1 MIPFD
6 ETKYPSSK
14 RVGVVTE
21 VTLITPIK
29 GGRVEG
35 EYRTYR
41 ERLQSVLDDLQR
53 RELQGL
59 PTPVGLIRQIHFA
72 RWVIIDRKIGPAELL
87 FTSNF
92 DGEMKSY
99 FRSFALELTSDINTV
114 WENCEGYPGAEDFDR
129 LWQYIKQHQINTA
142 TFYCAYPNLTMPQ
155 IQRLQALKDGFDE
168 FARSLAPAGQP
179 SDGAAPVP
187 GACGGA
193 LQTFLKRA
201 YAGKPFQAPK
211 QTKSK
216 PTPGGGE
223 PPRKLELGDIQSNI
237 LGSPPWRQ
245 AFYRFLT
252 IVDPQAFKQGLAR
265 LQGLGEM
272 VGFITA
278 EPFAQRKGP
287 NGPRLKKSLNIGF
300 TWTGLKQLGLAQE
313 CLDGMT
319 LAFQQGMAERAQI
332 LGDVDQSAPDAWP
345 GLLGQKDIHV
355 LIAAFCMDGDVKD
368 YWREIE
374 TSLGLNPRAAGTA
387 FPGCKVIHEESGA
400 RIEED
405 GKSYEPFGFRDG
417 IGQPAIEG
425 FDELKPGSK
434 KTPIAAGEFI
444 LGYKDVDG
452 NDQIAANLVGEP
464 LRDLCDN
471 GSYMVFRKIEQ
482 DVETFRRDVAALKH
496 AAGGEDVATR
506 FVGRR
511 HDGTSLAVDEGEAR
525 APSDDLDDFNYA
537 ADPDGMK
544 CPFGSHARRT
554 NPRTAES
561 TRHRIIRRGIPY
573 ENGDR
578 QGMLFVCF
586 NARIDAQFEF
596 LQSEWCKK
604 GDFLG
609 AFTDMRDPLI
619 GGGGTFLDP
628 GRLVPFSLQSY
639 VAVRGGEYFFVPGL
653 AALGRIASG
662 GFDKPSTAQAA
673 KDASPGGADQS
684 APPDQTF
691 DPVTYPS
698 DALAG
703 ELLKTRKIAEKRV
716 AWASGKQR
724 TFYYVACRDQFLK
737 ILAADDVFTSDPYA
751 TKLKLMLGG
760 YDHRRWLRHGE
771 TDNLDSRL
779 FQSFMLGMVSTN
791 PEKKARLEL
800 LRAAL
805 GASDVPGIRKQI
817 GDDVGPI
824 AKKVVAEAIG
834 NARQTG
840 VLEIVNPIAYGVP
853 LACAVGHLGFPALTG
868 FSDTYKALYFERTSF
883 EEARDLGFIAQFP
896 QGQARSKLRPE
907 LFMLVHTI
915 ALCLLIDQYDTQSAL
930 DLARFAVRELLN
942 RLADEVLAEEDR
954 IAKGKPSPTLLSRL
968 LKCRA
973 AGVDPA
979 TFRARAGMIVAELVV
994 GGIDTPAKGITNVV
1008 DCLLSNPNA
1017 FGRAKDAVDRG
1028 DDPLL
1033 DTIVLEALR
1042 LKPVADLIVRE
1053 CPKGATL
1060 ALTGGSF
1067 QFEKES
1073 RLFLIPGAAMID
1085 PVGSPLPANVDLRT
1099 FLLQPALDPIRRLGF
1114 GDGAHGCLGSEIV
1127 LAETREV
1134 LKQLLPLRNL
1144 RRAAG
1149 PMGKMHSRFSLPV
1162 SLEVRF
1168 DP

>member
-21 VTLITPIK
+21 VTLITSIK
-29 GGRVEG
+29 VGRVEG

-41 ERLQSVLDDLQR
+41 KRLEEVLEDVQQ
-53 RELQGL
+53 RELQEL

-72 RWVIIDRKIGPAELL
+72 RWVIIDRPGSAGDLL

-99 FRSFALELTSDINTV
+99 FRSFALELTSDIDAV
-114 WENCEGYPGAEDFDR
+114 WENCVGYPGAHDFDL

-155 IQRLQALKDGFDE
+155 ILKLQTLKQGFDE
-168 FARSLAPAGQP
+168 FASSLAPAGQP
-179 SDGAAPVP
+179 LDGAAPVP

-193 LQTFLKRA
+193 FQTFLNRA
-201 YAGKPFQAPK
+201 YAGKPFQAPE

-216 PTPGGGE
+216 ATPGGGE
-223 PPRKLELGDIQSNI
+223 PPRKLQLDDIQSNI

-252 IVDPQAFKQGLAR
+252 IVDAPAFKQGLAR

-313 CLDGMT
+313 CLGGMP

-332 LGDVDQSAPDAWP
+332 LGDVDQSAPGAWP
-345 GLLGQKDIHV
+345 GLLGRKDIHV

-400 RIEED
+400 RIEEG

-425 FDELKPGSK
+425 FDELKPGSR

-452 NDQIAANLVGEP
+452 NDQIAENLVGEP

-482 DVETFRRDVAALKH
+482 DVQTFRRAVAALKH
-496 AAGGEDVATR
+496 ATGGEDVATR

-511 HDGTSLAVDEGEAR
+511 HDGTSLAVHEA
-525 APSDDLDDFNYA
+525 APCRDPDDFDYA
-537 ADPDGMK
+537 NDPDGQK
-544 CPFGSHARRT
+544 CPFASHARRT
-554 NPRTAES
+554 NPRNAES
-561 TRHRIIRRGIPY
+561 TRHRIIRRGIAY
-573 ENGDR
+573 KNGDR
-578 QGMLFVCF
+578 RGMLFVCF

-609 AFTDMRDPLI
+609 AFTEMRDPLI
-619 GGGGTFLDP
+619 GGGGAFLDP
-628 GRLVPFSLQSY
+628 GQLVPFSLESY
-639 VAVRGGEYFFVPGL
+639 VTVRGGEYFFVPGI
-653 AALGRIASG
+653 AALGRIANGDFGEPTS
-662 GFDKPSTAQAA
+662 AQVA
-673 KDASPGGADQS
+673 KDASPGGADQT

-691 DPVTYPS
+691 DPVAYPS
-698 DALAG
+698 TALAG
-703 ELLKTRKIAEKRV
+703 ELLQTRKIAEKRV
-716 AWASGKQR
+716 AWASGKQKA
-724 TFYYVACRDQFLK
+724 FYYVACRDQFLK
-737 ILAADDVFTSDPYA
+737 ILADDETFTSDPYA
-751 TKLKLMLGG
+751 TKLKQMLGG
-760 YDHRRWLRHGE
+760 YDHRRWLRRGE
-771 TDNLDSRL
+771 TDNLDSGL
-779 FQSFMLGMVSTN
+779 FQSFMLGMVSSN
-791 PEKKARLEL
+791 PEKRARLQL
-800 LRAAL
+800 LKTAL

-824 AKKVVAEAIG
+824 AKAVVAEAID

-840 VLEIVNPIAYGVP
+840 VLEIVSSIAYGAP
-853 LACAVGHLGFPALTG
+853 LACAVRHLGFPALTG

-883 EEARDLGFIAQFP
+883 EEARKLGFIAQFP
-896 QGQARSKLRPE
+896 QGQAQSKLRSE
-907 LFMLVHTI
+907 LFVLVHTI
-915 ALCLLIDQYDTQSAL
+915 ALCLLIDQYDTPSTLGFAK
-930 DLARFAVRELLN
+930 FAVEELLN
-942 RLADEVLAEEDR
+942 RLADEVLAEEDC
-954 IAKGKPSPTLLSRL
+954 IAKGNPSPTLLSRL
-968 LKCRA
+968 LKCPTD
-973 AGVDPA
+973 GVDPA
-979 TFRARAGMIVAELVV
+979 TFRVRAGMIVAELVV
-994 GGIDTPAKGITNVV
+994 GGVDTSAKGITNVV
-1008 DCLLSNPNA
+1008 DYLLSNPDA

-1033 DTIVLEALR
+1033 DTIALEALR
-1042 LKPVADLIVRE
+1042 LKPVADLILRE
-1053 CPKGATL
+1053 CPEGAAL
-1060 ALTGGSF
+1060 ALTGSSF

-1085 PVGSPLPANVDLRT
+1085 PVGSPLPTNVDLQT

-1127 LAETREV
+1127 LAEIREV
-1134 LKQLLPLRNL
+1134 LKELVLLRNL

-1149 PMGKMHSRFSLPV
+1149 PMGQNRPSLSLPV